1 MALIHSSYFRPK
13 VNPVKSDE
21 NPTEIDRLQ
30 DFTGTITLNR
40 EKIREIG
47 RDGIVDWRK
56 FTPEV
61 TLTLRQ
67 LEYGSLEFYNQL
79 ANKSLSSTKVEFKEF
94 KTSMVD
100 IAGYKT
106 DDDGN
111 FVSTIWYPKFRVSG
125 ISLAIGDPDA
135 LVERTFTLVGEDEI
149 TLQNDNKYLIFKK
162 TNPGTGQDQTISISD
177 PTVVADPDNSGA
189 YLFRV
194 GRIRSGTYT
203 ELTHGTDWSCDGTD
217 LTINGQSYSSDVIK
231 YVYSASSYISGE
243 EPFTENDSDAAGLT
257 ADSCSIYLV
266 DTNNYVYKLQS
277 VGIDVT
283 FDRFDVKEIGND
295 DVVARG
301 VRDRNI
307 SITLG
312 RVLDQWTIEEILR
325 GVAGLDFGKID
336 PRKFESNLTLII
348 KIYTSSTKS
357 SFAIGYKFTDLAP
370 TGLDAGVPLNDYL
383 TRGVTLQC
391 EDGAITTDENQ
402 L

>member
-13 VNPVKSDE
+13 INPVKSDE

-40 EKIREIG
+40 TKIEEIG
-47 RDGIVDWRK
+47 REGIVDWRK
-56 FTPEV
+56 TSPEV

-67 LEYGSLEFYNQL
+67 LEYGSLEMYNQL
-79 ANKSLSSTKVEFKEF
+79 ANKSLSSTKVELSEF
-94 KTSMVD
+94 KNSMVD

-135 LVERTFTLVGEDEI
+135 LLERTFTLVGEDEI
-149 TLQNDNKYLIFKK
+149 TLKNDNKYLIFKK
-162 TNPGTGQDQTISISD
+162 TNPGTGQDQTITISD

-194 GRIRSGTYT
+194 GRIRNGTYT

-243 EPFTENDSDAAGLT
+243 EPFVANDSDAAGLT
-257 ADSCSIYLV
+257 ADSCSIYLI
-266 DTNNYVYKLQS
+266 DTSNYIYKLQS
-277 VGIDVT
+277 VGVDIT
-283 FDRFDVKEIGND
+283 FDRFDTKEIGNKE
-295 DVVARG
+295 VVARG
-301 VRDRNI
+301 IRDTTVR
-307 SITLG
+307 ITLG
-312 RVLDQWTIEEILR
+312 RILHQWTLEEILR

-336 PRKFESNLTLII
+336 IRKFQDELTLLI
-348 KIYTSSTKS
+348 KIYTDNTKN
-357 SFAIGYKFTDLAP
+357 SFAIGYKFTGLAP
-370 TGLDAGVPLNDYL
+370 VGLDAGVPLNDYV
-383 TRGVTLQC
+383 TRGVSL
-391 EDGAITTDENQ
+391 EGELGSIVTDES
-402 L
+402 LL

>member
-40 EKIREIG
+40 TKIEEIG
-47 RDGIVDWRK
+47 REGIVDWRK
-56 FTPEV
+56 TSPEV
-61 TLTLRQ
+61 SLTLRQ
-67 LEYGSLEFYNQL
+67 LEYGSLEMYNQL
-79 ANKSLSSTKVEFKEF
+79 ANKSLSSTKVELKEF

-111 FVSTIWYPKFRVSG
+111 FVSTIWYPKFRLSG

-135 LVERTFTLVGEDEI
+135 LLERTFTLVGEDEI
-149 TLQNDNKYLIFKK
+149 TLKNNNKYLIFKK
-162 TNPGTGQDQTISISD
+162 TNPSEGQDQTITISD

-243 EPFTENDSDAAGLT
+243 EPFVANDSDAAGLT
-257 ADSCSIYLV
+257 ADSCSIYLI
-266 DTNNYVYKLQS
+266 DTSNYIYKLQS
-277 VGIDVT
+277 VGVDIT
-283 FDRFDVKEIGND
+283 FDRFDTKEIGSKE
-295 DVVARG
+295 VVARG
-301 VRDRNI
+301 IRDTTVR
-307 SITLG
+307 ITLG
-312 RVLDQWTIEEILR
+312 RILHQWTLEEILR

-336 PRKFESNLTLII
+336 IRKFQDELTLLI
-348 KIYTSSTKS
+348 KVYTDNTKN
-357 SFAIGYKFTDLAP
+357 SFAIGYKFIGLAP
-370 TGLDAGVPLNDYL
+370 VGLDAGVPLNDYV
-383 TRGVTLQC
+383 TRGVSL
-391 EDGAITTDENQ
+391 EGESGSIVTDEN
-402 L
+402 LL